1 MAPRSYSGYKFVKAS
16 AGKRENTGKGKRRCA
31 KAEAILCHVIHGFM
45 FAEIIRVLLR
55 GLLPSAGKKGSVNSR

>member
-45 FAEIIRVLLR
+45 FAEIIRVLLKRTTSFR
-55 GLLPSAGKKGSVNSR
+55 GKEGFRKQ

>member
-1 MAPRSYSGYKFVKAS
+1 MAPRSYSGYKFVKVS

-45 FAEIIRVLLR
+45 FAEIIRVLLKRTTSFR
-55 GLLPSAGKKGSVNSR
+55 GKEGFRKQ